1 MPKILLPITGTKET
15 ITRPVVAEVVREL
28 INWTGLPAN
37 IKFQLPGDK
46 DVMHQPGSSIDP
58 QSAFGY
64 YDETT
69 RLFVTFEEQYDEE
82 FINTMAVFRPDYPHF
97 YFDGDTRTFM
107 RSAYSRT
114 TLRISV
120 RYQATDKGA
129 AERWRDEIRTR
140 IAHERH
146 DRCHNVTYSYLIPN
160 EFFVILKE
168 IHRLRENKSPY
179 GEDYE
184 TYFKE
189 HVTKRATILTDQ
201 GGKNKEWAVREHQAG
216 VNGYFDFDFAPEKGS
231 RAQDGTSWN
240 IQFDY
245 VIRIDKPI
253 AAVMMYELVVHNQEL
268 DSKYRDVKPPEKLEN
283 YELSY
288 SMSGKLYSWW
298 ASVSDPRPIG
308 TPGYS
313 FPLYDQFVPSFTP
326 PHTLRLLTCL
336 VTVDETDNK
345 TLINLNELG
354 PFELSDSVLDY
365 VKRNLQE
372 STVYGRGL
380 VHISVYEF
388 DDPLDSGLI
397 EIDSDLN
404 IKLKTASDLRKIYHV
419 RISIYTNPLILPAEQ
434 LDDLCSDYDGT
445 YEILSVIAPT
455 CLQMFPL
462 NRIGDN
468 YMSLTELRKVLECR
482 YKRAIR
488 FPTEHD
494 PVFWSLVTTLIV
506 QANRTKEG

>member
-15 ITRPVVAEVVREL
+15 IARPVVAEVVREL
-28 INWTGLPAN
+28 ITWTGLPAN

-46 DVMHQPGSSIDP
+46 EVMHQPGSSIDP
-58 QSAFGY
+58 QNAYGY

-69 RLFVTFEEQYDEE
+69 RLFVTYDEQYDEE

-97 YFDGDTRTFM
+97 YYDGSTRTFM
-107 RSAYSRT
+107 RAAYSRT
-114 TLRISV
+114 TIRISV

-129 AERWRDEIRTR
+129 AEKWRDEIRTR

-146 DRCHNVTYSYLIPN
+146 DRCHNITYSYLIPE

-168 IHRLRENKSPY
+168 IHRMRENKAPY
-179 GEDYE
+179 SQDYE

-201 GGKNKEWAVREHQAG
+201 GGKNKEWAIRESQAG

-268 DSKYRDVKPPEKLEN
+268 SAKYRDVKPPEKLEN

-288 SMSGKLYSWW
+288 SMTGKLYSWW
-298 ASVSDPRPIG
+298 SQMSNPTPVS
-308 TPGYS
+308 TPGYG
-313 FPLYDQFVPSFTP
+313 FPLYDQFVPGFTP
-326 PHTLRLLTCL
+326 PHTLRLLTLL

-345 TLINLNELG
+345 TLINLNELD
-354 PFELSDSVLDY
+354 PFQLSQSITDY
-365 VKRNLQE
+365 VSRNREE
-372 STVYGRGL
+372 SAVYGQGL
-380 VHISVYEF
+380 VHVSVYEF
-388 DDPLDSGLI
+388 EDPLDSELI
-397 EIDSDLN
+397 EIDADLN
-404 IKLKTASDLRKIYHV
+404 VKLKDASDLRKIYHV
-419 RISIYTNPLILPAEQ
+419 RIAVYTNPLTLPDEQ
-434 LDDLCSDYDGT
+434 INDMCSDYDGT
-445 YEILSVIAPT
+445 YEILSTIAPT
-455 CLQMFPL
+455 CLKMLPL
-462 NRIGDN
+462 NRVGDN
-468 YMSLTELRKVLECR
+468 YMSKEELKAVLECR
-482 YKRAIR
+482 YKRALR

-494 PVFWSLVTTLIV
+494 PVIWSLVSTLV
-506 QANRTKEG
+506 VNAHEMKVG